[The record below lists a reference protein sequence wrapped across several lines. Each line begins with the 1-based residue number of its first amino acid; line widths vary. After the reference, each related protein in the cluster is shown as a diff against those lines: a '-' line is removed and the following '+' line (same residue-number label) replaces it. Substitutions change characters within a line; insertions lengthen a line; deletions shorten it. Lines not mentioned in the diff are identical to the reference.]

1 MTWYIRVFDQET
13 NETVYTESTSDQND
27 AYNIANTWHTRG
39 NYDIKVYEGE

>member
-1 MTWYIRVFDQET
+1 MTWYIRVFNQET
-13 NETVYTESTSDQND
+13 NETFYTESTPDQND